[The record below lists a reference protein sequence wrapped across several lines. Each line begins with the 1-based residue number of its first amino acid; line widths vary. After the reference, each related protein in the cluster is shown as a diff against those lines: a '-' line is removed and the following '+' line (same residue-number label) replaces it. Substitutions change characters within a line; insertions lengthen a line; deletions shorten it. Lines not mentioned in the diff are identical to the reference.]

1 MLILIW
7 AILFFIMFIFGYP
20 IIFAISVPSILYII
34 LADINYAVIVDSM
47 VIGFEKQF
55 VLLAVPLFILAAKIM
70 NESMITERLFNFAG
84 KLVGSLKG
92 GLGHV
97 NVLVS
102 VIFAGMTGSAIADAS
117 GLGLIEIKA
126 MNDVGFDPE
135 FSCAVTSASSTIG
148 PIIPPSIPMVIYSMI
163 SGASLGH
170 LFIGGVLPGVFLAV
184 SMMIYIAYISKKRN
198 YPAGEAFNLKEL
210 ILSFFKAFFP
220 LLTPVILLGG
230 IYGGVFTPTEAA
242 AVTVFYAF
250 ILSVFGYRILGFKR
264 LVKIFKDSAL
274 STGYVSAMVAAALIF
289 SYIVSREQLPVAI
302 TNAVINSGIITN
314 KYIFLLFVNL
324 FLLILGC
331 FMDPI
336 VGELIVMPILIPI
349 AILFEVDLVHLGV
362 ISTLNF
368 MIGLS
373 TPPYGENLFIVSA
386 ISGVPLGGIIREMW
400 PFLGVLIVVLF
411 VCTYFPE
418 IVLFFPKLAGYMP

>member
-1 MLILIW
+1 
-7 AILFFIMFIFGYP
+7 MFIFGYP
-20 IIFAISVPSILYII
+20 IIFAISIPSIIYII

-97 NVLVS
+97 NIIVS

-198 YPAGEAFNLKEL
+198 YPAGEAFNFKEL
-210 ILSFFKAFFP
+210 ILSFLKAFFP

-302 TNAVINSGIITN
+302 TNIVINSGIITN
-314 KYIFLLFVNL
+314 KYIFLLFVNI
-324 FLLILGC
+324 FLLLLGC

-362 ISTLNF
+362 VSTLNF

-400 PFLGVLIVVLF
+400 PFLGVLIAVLI

-418 IVLFFPKLAGYMP
+418 IILFFPKLAGYVP

>member
-170 LFIGGVLPGVFLAV
+170 MFIGGVLPGVFLAV

>member
-1 MLILIW
+1 MLITIW
-7 AILFFIMFIFGYP
+7 VILFIIMFIFGYP
-20 IIFAISVPSILYII
+20 IIFAISVPSMLYII
-34 LADINYAVIVDSM
+34 LAKINYAVIVDSM

-126 MNDVGFDPE
+126 MNDAGFDPD

-170 LFIGGVLPGVFLAV
+170 LFIGGVIPGVFLALA
-184 SMMIYIAYISKKRN
+184 MMIYIAYISKKRN
-198 YPAGEAFNLKEL
+198 YPSGEPFSLKGL
-210 ILSFFKAFFP
+210 MASFFKAFFP

-250 ILSVFGYRILGFKR
+250 ILSVFGYRNLGFKR
-264 LVKIFKDSAL
+264 LVKIFKESAL
-274 STGYVSAMVAAALIF
+274 STGYVSAMVAAALVF
-289 SYIVSREQLPVAI
+289 SYIISREQLPVAI
-302 TNAVINSGIITN
+302 TNLVMNSGIISN

-324 FLLILGC
+324 FLLLLGC

-336 VGELIVMPILIPI
+336 VGQLIVMPILIPI

-362 ISTLNF
+362 VSTLNF

-400 PFLGVLIVVLF
+400 PFLGVLIAVLF
-411 VCTYFPE
+411 ACTYFPE
-418 IVLFFPKLAGYMP
+418 IVLFLPKLAGYIP

>member
-400 PFLGVLIVVLF
+400 PFLGVLIVVLI

>member
-20 IIFAISVPSILYII
+20 IIFAISIPSMIYII

-97 NVLVS
+97 NVIVS

-184 SMMIYIAYISKKRN
+184 AMMIYIAYISKKRN

-386 ISGVPLGGIIREMW
+386 ISGVPLVGIIREMW
-400 PFLGVLIVVLF
+400 PFLGVLIVVLI